1 MINYF
6 EAAEKTLR
14 ARGLLETALGNLE
27 RKKERILRYGAPS
40 EYPSADM
47 SKPYTGAKSVND
59 ALADCLELAEVMR
72 EIQITRDKV
81 EEIDGVLAQMDE
93 DDARILRLWYIEQ
106 EQGRN
111 HGGRMLFLHVQH
123 LRPPKQG
130 ARALRPPLL
139 RRGGYAVHVRRFLTY
154 SHVSKKIRMETCIFP
169 VLSLRRKERSRET
182 SPPCAP
188 RFMREAFS
196 LSTRRR
202 RA

>member
-72 EIQITRDKV
+72 EIQVTRDKV
-81 EEIDGVLAQMDE
+81 EEIDDVLAQMDE
-93 DDARILRLWYIEQ
+93 DDARILRLWYIE
-106 EQGRN
+106 RI
-111 HGGRMLFLHVQH
+111 
-123 LRPPKQG
+123 RPRRASTTSVTRRSCASLSSTS
-130 ARALRPPLL
+130 ARELCRL
-139 RRGGYAVHVRRFLTY
+139 
-154 SHVSKKIRMETCIFP
+154 C
-169 VLSLRRKERSRET
+169 
-182 SPPCAP
+182 
-188 RFMREAFS
+188 EAFS
-196 LSTRRR
+196 NLFSYIEKNPYGNLRFP
-202 RA
+202 RAIIEA

>member
-72 EIQITRDKV
+72 EIQVTRDKV
-81 EEIDGVLAQMDE
+81 EEIDDVLAQMDE
-93 DDARILRLWYIEQ
+93 ADVKR
-106 EQGRN
+106 GR
-111 HGGRMLFLHVQH
+111 GK
-123 LRPPKQG
+123 P
-130 ARALRPPLL
+130 
-139 RRGGYAVHVRRFLTY
+139 
-154 SHVSKKIRMETCIFP
+154 
-169 VLSLRRKERSRET
+169 
-182 SPPCAP
+182 
-188 RFMREAFS
+188 
-196 LSTRRR
+196 RR
-202 RA
+202 RAPRALCARRSLYPLGGGEHERVCKSVLRVSGMETNTSIYSQARRGAMRPLWRARRYRASQDRAHAEEHRRPGNRARRG

>member
-72 EIQITRDKV
+72 EIQVTRDKV
-81 EEIDGVLAQMDE
+81 EEIDDVLAQMDE
-93 DDARILRLWYIEQ
+93 ADARILRLWYIERKSKEEIAETVCYASPTSIYDQ
-106 EQGRN
+106 RN
-111 HGGRMLFLHVQH
+111 
-123 LRPPKQG
+123 K
-130 ARALRPPLL
+130 AL
-139 RRGGYAVHVRRFLTY
+139 
-154 SHVSKKIRMETCIFP
+154 
-169 VLSLRRKERSRET
+169 VLSSTSARGLCRPCKALSRLFSCIEKKVYGNLHF
-182 SPPCAP
+182 P
-188 RFMREAFS
+188 RAIIEA
-196 LSTRRR
+196 
-202 RA
+202 

>member
-6 EAAEKTLR
+6 AAAEKTLR

-93 DDARILRLWYIEQ
+93 DDARILRLWYIERKSKD
-106 EQGRN
+106 EITE
-111 HGGRMLFLHVQH
+111 
-123 LRPPKQG
+123 
-130 ARALRPPLL
+130 
-139 RRGGYAVHVRRFLTY
+139 AV
-154 SHVSKKIRMETCIFP
+154 S
-169 VLSLRRKERSRET
+169 
-182 SPPCAP
+182 
-188 RFMREAFS
+188 
-196 LSTRRR
+196 
-202 RA
+202 

>member
-72 EIQITRDKV
+72 EIQVTRDKA
-81 EEIDGVLAQMDE
+81 EEIDDVLAQMDE
-93 DDARILRLWYIEQ
+93 DDARILRLWYIERKSKEEIAEAVCYASPTSIYDQ
-106 EQGRN
+106 RN
-111 HGGRMLFLHVQH
+111 KALVRFALLYF
-123 LRPPKQG
+123 G
-130 ARALRPPLL
+130 AGAMP
-139 RRGGYAVHVRRFLTY
+139 
-154 SHVSKKIRMETCIFP
+154 SM
-169 VLSLRRKERSRET
+169 
-182 SPPCAP
+182 
-188 RFMREAFS
+188 
-196 LSTRRR
+196 
-202 RA
+202 